1 MKNQKYR
8 IYIAW
13 GATAF
18 ITIVLSILF
27 FFALFKIG
35 ELHAFSKL
43 LSSILQPIIIGAA
56 LGYVLTPVYNRLRRF
71 FRRGISTVV
80 RKERLAGRLASGLSI
95 ALSLALVI
103 FILYGMIAMVVPEL
117 VSSVMGIVGNYDVYY
132 NKVADWFTEFME
144 NDTIY
149 APYISSLLDSA
160 GTHLN
165 SWINNT
171 ILPNLK
177 NYLVNLSLGVVQVL
191 SVLLNL
197 LIGLIV
203 TAYLLGCKDTLCA
216 QSKKLIYG
224 CLKLSV
230 ANLLVSKFRYAHHVF
245 GGFINGKILDS
256 LIIGILC
263 FIGCSLLQIPYAMLV
278 SVIVGVT
285 NVIPFFGPFIGAI
298 PSGFLILLNNPLRAL
313 IFAVFILALQQFDG
327 NILGPKIL
335 GDTTG
340 LSSFWVLFSILLFG
354 GLFGF
359 VGMVIGV
366 PVFAVIY
373 SLVKDLVEWQLGKK
387 SLSEDTN
394 DYRNLYA
401 IASDGYEYRDL
412 ERRPRLRKE
421 GRGQKAEPRTED
433 TDPENREEGR

>member
-1 MKNQKYR
+1 MKNQKFH

-13 GATAF
+13 GVTAF
-18 ITIVLSILF
+18 VTIVLSILF

-56 LGYVLTPVYNRLRRF
+56 LAYVLTPIYNRLRRYLKKAF
-71 FRRGISTVV
+71 EKVFRR
-80 RKERLAGRLASGLSI
+80 ERLASRLASGISIAVSI
-95 ALSLALVI
+95 ALVV
-103 FILYGMIAMVVPEL
+103 FVLYGLIAMVVPEL
-117 VSSVMGIVGNYDVYY
+117 ATSIMGIVNSYDIYY
-132 NKVADWFTEFME
+132 NTVASWFTEFME

-149 APYISSLLDSA
+149 APFVSDMLDNAGNLLND
-160 GTHLN
+160 
-165 SWINNT
+165 WVNNT

-191 SVLLNL
+191 NVILNL

-216 QSKKLIYG
+216 QSKKMIYG
-224 CLKLSV
+224 CLKLPA

-245 GGFINGKILDS
+245 GGFINGKLLDS

-298 PSGFLILLNNPLRAL
+298 PSAFLILLNNPLRAA
-313 IFAVFILALQQFDG
+313 IFVVFILALQQFDG

-373 SLVKDLVEWQLGKK
+373 SLMKDFVEWMLRKK
-387 SLSEDTN
+387 SLSQNTA
-394 DYRNLYA
+394 DYRNLYE
-401 IASDGYEYRDL
+401 ITDGGYEYRDL
-412 ERRPRLRKE
+412 ERRPKLRRDAAKTKE
-421 GRGQKAEPRTED
+421 HSEHDSSNSQQPQEKE
-433 TDPENREEGR
+433 